1 LSNSRPIDAEGI
13 YLRLPI
19 PLQHLSCSV
28 VGWRTERTRY
38 AGAFPHL
45 LEAAQGRTYSSVD
58 QIRAFRDDR
67 LAQFVRS
74 AAQNIPFYRDRLGRE
89 GLDPERIR
97 SLEDLA
103 SLPVL
108 SKAEAQEQMRELRS
122 SAAARRGTIIAHT
135 SGTTGGALRFAVTL
149 HARQEQWATWWRYRA
164 WHGIE
169 RGTWCGLF
177 AGRSVVPSSQTT
189 PPFWRMNY
197 PGRQVLFSG
206 YHLSPQNLPHYVA
219 QLRRRRLPWLHGY
232 PSLLALIA
240 AHLLE
245 TGSDLGY
252 PVRWVTTGAE
262 NLLPHQ
268 AAAIERALGVR
279 PRQHY
284 GLAEGVANVS
294 ECELGR
300 LHVDED
306 YAAVEFVPLGSAG
319 LHRIVGTNFTNAAT
333 PLLRYDTQDV
343 AVVTGDS
350 CSCARPGRVV
360 ERIDGRLEDY
370 VVLRNGVRIGRMDH
384 IFKDMINV
392 KEAQIHQQC
401 AGKMTIRIVRNRGYS
416 EVDDRALLEETKR
429 RVGDEMEVAIEYVEA
444 LPRTD
449 TGKLRFVVSQ
459 IPEASIERPA
469 TAAEAS

>member
-1 LSNSRPIDAEGI
+1 LGSIDAEGV
-13 YLRLPI
+13 YLRLPT
-19 PLQHLSCSV
+19 PLQHLACSV

-38 AGAFPHL
+38 AGAFPRL
-45 LEAAQGRTYSSVD
+45 LEEAHRRTYSSVEE
-58 QIRAFRDDR
+58 ICAFRDQR
-67 LAQFVRS
+67 LAEFVRY
-74 AAQNIPFYRDRLGRE
+74 AARNVPFYRDRLHRA

-97 SLEDLA
+97 SLEDLG
-103 SLPVL
+103 SLPIFTK
-108 SKAEAQEQMRELRS
+108 SEAQQRTREFKS
-122 SAAARRGTIIAHT
+122 SAAPRRGTIIAHT

-177 AGRSVVPSSQTT
+177 AGRSIVPSSQAT
-189 PPFWRMNY
+189 PPFWRINY

-206 YHLSPQNLPHYVA
+206 YHVSAQNLPHYVA
-219 QLRRRRLPWLHGY
+219 ELRRRKLPWLHGY

-240 AHLLE
+240 AHLLD

-252 PVRWVTTGAE
+252 RVRWVTTGAE

-268 AAAIERALGVR
+268 AAALERALGVT

-306 YAAVEFVPLGSAG
+306 YAAVEFVPLASAG
-319 LHRIVGTNFTNAAT
+319 LHRIVGTNFTNAAA

-343 AVVTGDS
+343 TVITSGS
-350 CSCARPGRVV
+350 CSCGRPGRVV
-360 ERIDGRLEDY
+360 EGIDGRLEDY

-392 KEAQIHQQC
+392 KEAQIHQQTP
-401 AGKMTIRIVRNRGYS
+401 GQMTIRIVRNRGYS
-416 EVDDRALLEETKR
+416 GADDRMLLAETRR
-429 RVGDEMEVAIEYVEA
+429 RVGDDMQIDIEFVDA
-444 LPRTD
+444 LPRTG

-459 IPEASIERPA
+459 VPEASLEQPPA
-469 TAAEAS
+469 TAYMS